1 MRLYLAQHGEAM
13 SELQDPERPLTESGM
28 VNVRRVAQFIV
39 KNTDVRVQS
48 IYHSGKKRALQT
60 AELFA
65 EALKPPKGVVQ
76 GKELGPGSLPWGWV
90 ERLSKMKENTM
101 IVGHLPHL
109 HKLSALLLCQD
120 DSKHIIHFEKGSV
133 VSLERNESGIW
144 SILWMV
150 IPPIVPFMQL

>member
-48 IYHSGKKRALQT
+48 IHHSGKKRALQT

-76 GKELGPGSLPWGWV
+76 GKELGPGSLPWGWAPSTS
-90 ERLSKMKENTM
+90 SKAQRT
-101 IVGHLPHL
+101 
-109 HKLSALLLCQD
+109 AL
-120 DSKHIIHFEKGSV
+120 
-133 VSLERNESGIW
+133 
-144 SILWMV
+144 
-150 IPPIVPFMQL
+150 VPG